1 MEQVGCSPRIP
12 SVTRRDTESAPDD
25 SVYLPEPIVNVI
37 PRHNTT
43 TSTSDLTP
51 TTPTTNPTST
61 RDPLSTSEPSLR
73 FPRPQGNRHLANWI
87 SSSDPAIMRV
97 ISTEEPGLSGSTYEL
112 VTGSDSEYQ
121 SEAYVESLSESV
133 GSLEFHRLDEDTT
146 SLADTEQTFDDESI
160 ADGFEPVANPV
171 HHVHD
176 EEPDISSSVDL
187 QAQSQATITEQA
199 PHHDHDDEYES
210 EDDAASRSS
219 LDYTQQSLKTPS
231 IPTPEASRIVDRPA
245 EAGGFIPEAEEEDDN
260 KHSEGHQV
268 FHDWYQEFREK
279 EKAAWDRIMETG
291 FNIPPVVL
299 ILIAL
304 LIPVLVSMTSPP
316 SELHIP
322 TATPAVTTHT
332 TTAAIIDATTTSSSA
347 TALSTLTGSDQ
358 LVPLRNVKQDEGL
371 FGGKKPDLAVFK
383 QQTGQ
388 FLVRIPDDIKYA
400 WLMKKCLSF
409 SATRKL
415 RTVPIDVS
423 VAEDG
428 MLIKFPQAECHGAVQ
443 VEITALCR
451 PRIRQVF
458 QITFEK
464 GLMEEALEMTKSFA
478 QNLTDLV
485 PAAAQEAE
493 RRIEEARRSLGL
505 ASGNVLT
512 ASDSLLKDLMTRF
525 HKAHRSLS
533 PIKADAKERLY
544 RTRAELAKTVDIIKG
559 KATQHLANAQ
569 DVQDQ
574 AQLSLLDAQISAKLW
589 WLKVTKNNNEHER
602 YANKAKKFM
611 ADKKAEAIKS
621 FLLRHPNVND
631 MHFKPSRLWK
641 KVVNGPRCGKKLG
654 RGKPG
659 IQQCNFVV

>member
-25 SVYLPEPIVNVI
+25 SLSLPEPIVNVI
-37 PRHNTT
+37 PRHNAT

-51 TTPTTNPTST
+51 TTPTANPTST
-61 RDPLSTSEPSLR
+61 RHSLSTSEPSLR

-87 SSSDPAIMRV
+87 SSSEPAIMRV
-97 ISTEEPGLSGSTYEL
+97 VSTDEAGLSGSTYEL
-112 VTGSDSEYQ
+112 ITGSDSEYQ

-133 GSLEFHRLDEDTT
+133 GSLDFHRLDEDTN

-160 ADGFEPVANPV
+160 ADGFEPVTNPV
-171 HHVHD
+171 HHVRD
-176 EEPDISSSVDL
+176 DEPDITSSVDL
-187 QAQSQATITEQA
+187 QAQSQATITG
-199 PHHDHDDEYES
+199 PDSHHDHDAEYES

-245 EAGGFIPEAEEEDDN
+245 EASALIPSAEEDEDNECPEA
-260 KHSEGHQV
+260 HQV

-322 TATPAVTTHT
+322 TATPAVTIHT
-332 TTAAIIDATTTSSSA
+332 TTAAIIAATTSSSSA
-347 TALSTLTGSDQ
+347 SALSTTLEGSNQ
-358 LVPLRNVKQDEGL
+358 PVPLTNVKQDEGL

-409 SATRKL
+409 SATRAL
-415 RTVPIDVS
+415 HTVPIDVS

-428 MLIKFPQAECHGAVQ
+428 MLIRFPQSECHGAVQ

-451 PRIRQVF
+451 PRIQQAF

-493 RRIEEARRSLGL
+493 RRIEEARRSLEL

-512 ASDSLLKDLMTRF
+512 ASDSLLKDLMARF

-544 RTRAELAKTVDIIKG
+544 KTKEELVKTVDIIKG
-559 KATQHLANAQ
+559 KATQHLANVQ

-574 AQLSLLDAQISAKLW
+574 AQINLLDAQISAKLW
-589 WLKVTKNNNEHER
+589 WLKITKNDDEHKR

-621 FLLRHPNVND
+621 FLLRHPND
-631 MHFKPSRLWK
+631 KHFRPSKLWK
-641 KVVNGPRCGKKLG
+641 KAVHGPRCGKKFS

-659 IQQCNFVV
+659 MQQCNFVV